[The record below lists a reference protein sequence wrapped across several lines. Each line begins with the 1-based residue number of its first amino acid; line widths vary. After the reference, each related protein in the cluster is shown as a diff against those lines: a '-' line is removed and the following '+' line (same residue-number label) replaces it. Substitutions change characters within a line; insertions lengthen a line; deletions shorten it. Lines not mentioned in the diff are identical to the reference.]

1 MPFSRSLEMTLT
13 RADFLRLLPGAVGRV
28 PVQEA
33 GDTYLGGEGDRTW
46 SLRLVPLEDQRL
58 GSVSLPRHRV
68 ELHLEGYSQPEV
80 EAFLSRFLRGFQRGG
95 G

>member
-1 MPFSRSLEMTLT
+1 MAFTRSLEMTLT
-13 RADFLRLLPGAVGRV
+13 RADFLRLLPGAVA
-28 PVQEA
+28 QEPLQIA
-33 GDTYLGGEGDRTW
+33 DDTFQCGEGGRTW
-46 SLRLVPLEDQRL
+46 SLRLVPLEDRRL

-68 ELHLEGYSQPEV
+68 ELHLEGHTPAEA

>member
-1 MPFSRSLEMTLT
+1 MPFTRSLEMTLT
-13 RADFLRLLPGAVGRV
+13 RADFLRLLPGAVGRG

-33 GDTYLGGEGDRTW
+33 GDSFSGGEGSRSWT
-46 SLRLVPLEDQRL
+46 LRLVPLEDRRL

-68 ELHLEGYSQPEV
+68 ELHLEGHTEAEAQ
-80 EAFLSRFLRGFQRGG
+80 AFLTRFLLGFQRGG